1 MGESPRRP
9 PKVKGLREPSESLR
23 QKDRG
28 PEGVLESPIRWI
40 GADGVTLSGLGQGG
54 KSDAHPRYRGYS
66 RVARFTPHTEA
77 DVQEMLEAI
86 GVSALDD
93 LFADVSPKFEGE
105 LDLPSVLSEYEA
117 LREVGSLARE
127 NVYGLPIFLGAGAY
141 DRIVP
146 SAIGAIISRGEY
158 LTCYT
163 PYQPEISQ
171 GTLQSIFE
179 FQSMI
184 SELTGLEISNAS
196 VYDGAN
202 AVVEAALMTARLTKR
217 DPKVAVSAGLN
228 PRYRGV
234 METYRVEV
242 VDLPFEDGTTD
253 FSGVPDDV
261 SGVFVQSPNFFGAVE
276 DMEAASEAAHAVEA
290 LSVAVCDPISLSILE
305 APGNLGADVAVGEAQ
320 PLGMPLM
327 FGGPYAG
334 YMATKEE
341 YVRQLPG
348 RITGETIDEDGKL
361 AYVLTL
367 RGREQDIRRARANSN
382 ICTNQ
387 ALTALVATVYTAL
400 MGPQGL
406 REVAELSVSKA
417 HYFAERLQASD
428 FGLRYPEAPFLWEFA
443 VELPDVARTNEALL
457 DAGIVGGL
465 DLGDGAMLVAVTEKR
480 TREELDAFVEV
491 VADAV

>member
-1 MGESPRRP
+1 M
-9 PKVKGLREPSESLR
+9 
-23 QKDRG
+23 
-28 PEGVLESPIRWI
+28 
-40 GADGVTLSGLGQGG
+40 LG
-54 KSDAHPRYRGYS
+54 
-66 RVARFTPHTEA
+66 
-77 DVQEMLEAI
+77 AI
-86 GVSALDD
+86 GVDAVDD
-93 LFADVSPKFEGE
+93 LFADVRPAYDGE
-105 LDLPSVLSEYEA
+105 LELPPTLSEYEA
-117 LREVGSLARE
+117 LGEVDSMAQE

-146 SAIGAIISRGEY
+146 SAIGAIISRGEF
-158 LTCYT
+158 LTSYT

-217 DPKVAVSAGLN
+217 DPKVAVSPGLN
-228 PRYRGV
+228 PRYREV
-234 METYRVEV
+234 IETYRVEV

-253 FSGVPDDV
+253 FSDIPDDV

-276 DMEAASEAAHAVEA
+276 NVGTAAEEARDVGA
-290 LSVAVCDPISLSILE
+290 LCVAVCDPISLSVLE

-334 YMATKEE
+334 YMATKAE

-348 RITGETIDEDGKL
+348 RITGETIDQDGKL

-387 ALTALVATVYTAL
+387 ALTALAATVYTAL
-400 MGPQGL
+400 MGPEGL
-406 REVAELSVSKA
+406 REVAELSISKA
-417 HYFAERLQASD
+417 HYLADRLKASG
-428 FGLRYPEAPFLWEFA
+428 FRLRYPEAPFLWEFA
-443 VELPDVARTNEALL
+443 VELPDVAQANEALL
-457 DAGIVGGL
+457 EAGIVGGL

-480 TREELDAFVEV
+480 TKDELDAFVEV
-491 VADAV
+491 VTDAS